1 MLQSQY
7 GVSMLGAGVVSCGV
21 GAHGVWLPEAD
32 KGEIGKTYVT
42 RGSTEGKEFRVLS
55 PIAMAM
61 AMAMATASAPWRA
74 LLPSYRWLA
83 LSVTTRFNL

>member
-32 KGEIGKTYVT
+32 KGEICKTYVT
-42 RGSTEGKEFRVLS
+42 RGSAEGKEFRVLS

-61 AMAMATASAPWRA
+61 VMATASAPWCA

-83 LSVTTRFNL
+83 LCHNTV